1 MEPLIPLFWTSDD
14 ISSGFYSQSGQPHS
28 SGSIFFKLYIEF
40 LLLSFSPFSFS
51 LTPQR
56 IVHLLKPSPEWGPA
70 HKVSKMTHLSEAA
83 GAHVMEALHSEGARL
98 KQSSFDNPSF
108 SISNIVYTFDNDDI

>member
-1 MEPLIPLFWTSDD
+1 MIN
-14 ISSGFYSQSGQPHS
+14 
-28 SGSIFFKLYIEF
+28 
-40 LLLSFSPFSFS
+40 FSFS
-51 LTPQR
+51 FPLVSQR

-108 SISNIVYTFDNDDI
+108 SISNVVYTFDNDDIWRRLINKLINQFITSSSRI